1 MKYLLD
7 VNALI
12 AWAHVNSAAH
22 ATFHRW
28 ARSRG
33 FKALATC
40 AHAELGFIRVSMQGF
55 GYTREMA
62 ETVLA
67 EMKRHTGGFIATAPS
82 PRLANWAKTA
92 AQTSDAYLAQL
103 ATSAGLTLATFDRG
117 IPGLVEPIAG

>member
-22 ATFHRW
+22 AAFHRW
-28 ARSRG
+28 AQSRG

-40 AHAELGFIRVSMQGF
+40 AHGELGFIRVSMQGF
-55 GYTREMA
+55 GYTCEMA
-62 ETVLA
+62 ETALV
-67 EMKRHTGGFIATAPS
+67 EMKRHTGGFVASAPS
-82 PRLANWAKTA
+82 PRLGAWAKTA

-103 ATSAGLTLATFDRG
+103 AASAGLTLATFDLG
-117 IPGLVEPIAG
+117 IPVPVERIV

>member
-12 AWAHVNSAAH
+12 AWAHVNSASH

-28 ARSRG
+28 ARSHG

-40 AHAELGFIRVSMQGF
+40 AHGELGFIRVSIQGF

-62 ETVLA
+62 ETALA
-67 EMKRHTGGFIATAPS
+67 EMKRPTGGFIATAPS
-82 PRLANWAKTA
+82 PRLAAWAKTA
-92 AQTSDAYLAQL
+92 AQTSDAYRSRLA
-103 ATSAGLTLATFDRG
+103 ASAGLTLATFDLG
-117 IPGLVEPIAG
+117 IPVPAERIV